1 LNFYGKKK
9 FKRKPQW
16 LKKILVDGNKTALV
30 RNVLEHYQL
39 NTICTNAKCPNRGE
53 CYARKTATFLILG
66 ELCTRNCVF
75 CAVEHKIPLPPNPKE
90 PENIALAVKELAL
103 RYVVITSVT
112 RDDLSD
118 GGANHFV
125 KVIKAIRKLNPSSKI
140 EPLIPDFQGKI
151 EPLHLILNTKPYV
164 LNHNIETVPRLY
176 SIIRPKANYKV
187 SLQILKEAKK
197 YNPKQITKSGLMVG
211 LGEES
216 NEIIQ
221 VMKDLCD
228 VDCDILTIGQ
238 YLRPSKAHYPVMEF
252 ITPEQFEYYKQKGL
266 QLGFKNI
273 ISAPL
278 VRSSYLAEQVSTSI
292 HQVET
297 I

>member
-1 LNFYGKKK
+1 MEKTNIKK

-30 RNVLEHYQL
+30 RNVLKHYQL

-66 ELCTRNCVF
+66 EFCTRNCSF
-75 CAVEHKIPLPPNPKE
+75 CAVEHKIPLAPNPKE
-90 PENIALAVKELAL
+90 PENIALAVKELGL
-103 RYVVITSVT
+103 RYIVITSVT

-125 KVIKAIRKLNPSSKI
+125 KVIEAIRKLNPSSKI
-140 EPLIPDFQGKI
+140 ELLIPDFQGKM
-151 EPLHLILNTKPYV
+151 EALHLILDVKPYV

-211 LGEES
+211 LGEKS
-216 NEIIQ
+216 IEIIQ
-221 VMKDLCD
+221 VMKDLCEIN
-228 VDCDILTIGQ
+228 CDILTIGQ
-238 YLRPSKAHYPVMEF
+238 YLRPSKEHYPVIEF

-266 QLGFKNI
+266 QLGFKNV